1 MVVSPFILVPIL
13 VIAVGIIVLAVMLKL
28 NIIQTR
34 ERKYIKNIKSV
45 NSDTVVAAL
54 NDSDFVANL
63 GGKIH
68 NDTEL
73 ELLFRKAK
81 NP

>member
-1 MVVSPFILVPIL
+1 MIVSPFILIPII
-13 VIAVGIIVLAVMLKL
+13 VIAIGIILLGILLKL

-34 ERKYIKNIKSV
+34 ERKYIKNLKSV
-45 NSDTVVAAL
+45 NSNNVVAAL
-54 NDSDFVANL
+54 NDSDFVSNL